1 MRIIAYFLLG
11 LNLLAAKEI
20 RVELQVAD
28 QTGNPVPA
36 AQCIV
41 QFNKADS
48 GKVEVV
54 TGQTNTEGVFKAT
67 ANTLESLY
75 VEVNKSGHYQA
86 RLYDISGSQDL
97 KQLIKLPQ
105 RINPAALYVRHHT
118 GNSSESLKFP
128 KNDQWYEYDLKV
140 GDWVQPQGKGIV
152 ADVKMRLH
160 CDKESLAQTYLE
172 LEAIDTSAGFHSID
186 EIISYSELK
195 LPHQAPESNYA
206 KTLVINGAD
215 WENYRGIFYRSRVQL
230 DKDGKVISA
239 HYGKIQGPITLN
251 RQGSVGMTHYFNAK
265 PNDRNL
271 EFDPSKN
278 LLKPDSE
285 LGSPQFEP

>member
-1 MRIIAYFLLG
+1 MRTIAYFLLG

-54 TGQTNTEGVFKAT
+54 TGQTNADGAFKAT

-75 VEVNKSGHYQA
+75 VEVNKSGYYQA

-97 KQLIKLPQ
+97 NQVIKLP
-105 RINPAALYVRHHT
+105 RKINPTALYVRHHT
-118 GNSSESLKFP
+118 GNQSEGLKFP
-128 KNDQWYEYDLKV
+128 KNNQWYSYDLKV
-140 GDWVQPQGKGIV
+140 GDWVQPQGNGIV

-172 LEAIDTSAGFHSID
+172 LEAIDTSAGFHSVD

-215 WENYRGIFYRSRVQL
+215 WENYRGLFYRSRVQL
-230 DKDGKVISA
+230 DKDSKVISA
-239 HYGKIQGPITLN
+239 HYGKIQGPITIN
-251 RQGSVGMTHYFNAK
+251 RQGSVGMTHYFNGT

-278 LLKPDSE
+278 LLKCDNE

>member
-1 MRIIAYFLLG
+1 MKNLLSILFG
-11 LNLLAAKEI
+11 LNLLSAKEI
-20 RVELQVAD
+20 RVDLQVAD
-28 QTGNPVPA
+28 QTGNPVPV

-54 TGQTNTEGVFKAT
+54 TGQTNADGVFKAT

-75 VEVNKSGHYQA
+75 VEVNKSGYYQA
-86 RLYDISGSQDL
+86 RLYDISGNQDL
-97 KQLIKLPQ
+97 KQVIKLP
-105 RINPAALYVRHHT
+105 RKINPTALYVRHHT

-172 LEAIDTSAGFHSID
+172 LEAIDASAGFHLTD

-195 LPHQAPESNYA
+195 LHHQAPESSYA
-206 KTLVINGAD
+206 KTLVINAGD

-251 RQGSVGMTHYFNAK
+251 REGSVGLTHYFNGK

-278 LLKPDSE
+278 LLKPDSD

>member
-1 MRIIAYFLLG
+1 MRTIAYFLLG

-54 TGQTNTEGVFKAT
+54 TGQTNADGAFKAT

-75 VEVNKSGHYQA
+75 VEVNKSGYYQA

-97 KQLIKLPQ
+97 NQVIKLP
-105 RINPAALYVRHHT
+105 RKINPTALYVRHHT
-118 GNSSESLKFP
+118 GNQSEGLKFP
-128 KNDQWYEYDLKV
+128 KNNQWYSYDLKV

-172 LEAIDTSAGFHSID
+172 LEAIDTSAGFHSVD

-215 WENYRGIFYRSRVQL
+215 WENYRGLFYRSRVQL
-230 DKDGKVISA
+230 DKDSKVISA
-239 HYGKIQGPITLN
+239 HYGKIQGPITIN
-251 RQGSVGMTHYFNAK
+251 RQGSVGMTHYFNGT

-278 LLKPDSE
+278 LLKCDNE

>member
-1 MRIIAYFLLG
+1 MKNLLSILFG
-11 LNLLAAKEI
+11 LNLLSAKEI
-20 RVELQVAD
+20 RVDLQVAD

-36 AQCIV
+36 AQCVV

-54 TGQTNTEGVFKAT
+54 TGQTNADGVFKAT

-75 VEVNKSGHYQA
+75 VEVNKSGYYQA

-97 KQLIKLPQ
+97 KQVIKLP
-105 RINPAALYVRHHT
+105 RKINPTALYVRHHT

-172 LEAIDTSAGFHSID
+172 LEAIDASAGFHITD

-195 LPHQAPESNYA
+195 LHHQAPETSYA
-206 KTLVINGAD
+206 KTLVINAGD

-251 RQGSVGMTHYFNAK
+251 REGSVGLTHYFNGK

-278 LLKPDSE
+278 LLKPDSD

>member
-1 MRIIAYFLLG
+1 
-11 LNLLAAKEI
+11 
-20 RVELQVAD
+20 VELQVTD
-28 QTGNPVPA
+28 QTGSPVPA

-54 TGQTNTEGVFKAT
+54 NGQTNADGAFKAT

-105 RINPAALYVRHHT
+105 RINPTALYVRHHT
-118 GNSSESLKFP
+118 GNPSEGLKFP

-140 GDWVQPQGKGIV
+140 GDWVQPHGKGIV
-152 ADVKMRLH
+152 ADIKMRLH

-172 LEAIDTSAGFHSID
+172 LEAVDASAGFHSVA
-186 EIISYSELK
+186 EVISYSELK
-195 LPHQAPESNYA
+195 LPHQATESNYA

-251 RQGSVGMTHYFNAK
+251 REGSAGMTHYFNGK

-278 LLKPDSE
+278 LLKTDNE

>member
-1 MRIIAYFLLG
+1 MKTLAYFLLG

-28 QTGNPVPA
+28 QTGSPLPA

-41 QFNKADS
+41 QFNKAES
-48 GKVEVV
+48 GKAEVI
-54 TGQTNTEGVFKAT
+54 TGATNADGKFITPV
-67 ANTLESLY
+67 NTYESLY
-75 VEVNKSGHYQA
+75 IEVSKPGHYQA

-97 KQLIKLPQ
+97 KQLIKLPP
-105 RINPAALYVRHHT
+105 RINPVALHVRHHT
-118 GNSSESLKFP
+118 GNSTESLVFP

-140 GDWVQPQGKGIV
+140 GDWVQPKGKGIV

-172 LEAIDTSAGFHSID
+172 LEAVDASAGFHVTD

-195 LPHQAPESNYA
+195 LPHQAPESNYS

-239 HYGKIQGPITLN
+239 HYGKIQGPITIN
-251 RQGSVGMTHYFNAK
+251 RQGSIGMTHYFNGT

-278 LLKPDSE
+278 LLKSDNE

>member
-1 MRIIAYFLLG
+1 MKTLAYFLLG

-20 RVELQVAD
+20 RVELQVTD
-28 QTGNPVPA
+28 QTGSPLPA
-36 AQCIV
+36 AQCVV
-41 QFNKADS
+41 QFNKVETGKAEVITGATNAD
-48 GKVEVV
+48 GKFITPV
-54 TGQTNTEGVFKAT
+54 NTY
-67 ANTLESLY
+67 ESLY
-75 VEVNKSGHYQA
+75 IEVSKPGHYQA

-97 KQLIKLPQ
+97 NQLIKLPQ
-105 RINPAALYVRHHT
+105 RINPIALHVRHHT
-118 GNSSESLKFP
+118 GNSTESLVFP

-140 GDWVQPQGKGIV
+140 GDWVQPKGKGIV

-172 LEAIDTSAGFHSID
+172 LEAIDTSAGFHVAD

-195 LPHQAPESNYA
+195 LPHQAPESNYS

-239 HYGKIQGPITLN
+239 NYGKIQGPITIN
-251 RQGSVGMTHYFNAK
+251 RQGSIGMTHYFNGT

-278 LLKPDSE
+278 LLKIAGDLS
-285 LGSPQFEP
+285 SPQFEP

>member
-1 MRIIAYFLLG
+1 MKTFAYILMG
-11 LNLLAAKEI
+11 MNLLSAKEI
-20 RVELQVAD
+20 RVDLQVTD
-28 QTGNPVPA
+28 QTGNPVPT

-41 QFNKADS
+41 QFNKAES

-54 TGQTNTEGVFKAT
+54 TGQTNADGTLRTTV
-67 ANTLESLY
+67 NTLESLY
-75 VEVNKSGHYQA
+75 IEVSKPGHYQA
-86 RLYDISGSQDL
+86 RLYDIEGNQDQ
-97 KQLIKLPQ
+97 KHIIQLPYKL
-105 RINPAALYVRHHT
+105 NPIGLYVRHHT
-118 GNSSESLKFP
+118 GNQDEGLKFP
-128 KNDQWYEYDLKV
+128 KNDQWFEYDLKV

-160 CDKESLAQTYLE
+160 CDKESVAQTYLE
-172 LEAIDTSAGFHSID
+172 LESIDASAGFHVID

-215 WENYRGIFYRSRVQL
+215 WENYRGIFLRSRVL
-230 DKDGKVISA
+230 LNKDGKIISA
-239 HYGKIQGPITLN
+239 NYGKIQGPIILS
-251 RQGSVGMTHYFNAK
+251 RHGVIGLTHYFNGI

-278 LLKPDSE
+278 LLKTDNE
-285 LGSPQFEP
+285 LGCPRFDP

>member
-1 MRIIAYFLLG
+1 MRNLLSIFFV
-11 LNLLAAKEI
+11 LNLLTAKEI
-20 RVELQVAD
+20 SLALNIVD
-28 QTGNPVPA
+28 QTQYPIPQ
-36 AQCIV
+36 AQCIL
-41 QFNKADS
+41 QFNRADS
-48 GKVEVV
+48 GKTEVV
-54 TGQTNTEGVFKAT
+54 TGSTDTDGNFT
-67 ANTLESLY
+67 AKVNTLESLY
-75 VEVNKSGHYQA
+75 IEVSKPGYYQA
-86 RLYDISGSQDL
+86 RLYDIPGNQDIRQIL
-97 KQLIKLPQ
+97 KLPAK
-105 RINPAALYVRHHT
+105 INPTALYVRHHS
-118 GNSSESLKFP
+118 GNTSEGLKFS
-128 KNDQWYEYDLKV
+128 KTSQWFEYDLKA
-140 GDWVQPQGKGIV
+140 GDWVQPKGKGIV

-160 CDKESLAQTYLE
+160 CDAKSLSNTYLE
-172 LEAIDTSAGFHSID
+172 LEAIEASAGFYVVD

-195 LPHQAPESNYA
+195 LPHAAPEVNYV

-251 RQGSVGMTHYFNAK
+251 RQGVIGFTHYFNGT

-278 LLKPDSE
+278 QLKLDND

>member
-1 MRIIAYFLLG
+1 MKTLAYFLLG

-20 RVELQVAD
+20 CVELQVAD
-28 QTGNPVPA
+28 QTGSPLPA

-41 QFNKADS
+41 QFNKAET
-48 GKVEVV
+48 GKAEVI
-54 TGQTNTEGVFKAT
+54 TGATNADGVFKTA

-75 VEVNKSGHYQA
+75 IEVSKSGHYQA

-105 RINPAALYVRHHT
+105 RINSTALYVRHHT
-118 GNSSESLKFP
+118 GNESESLKFP

-140 GDWVQPQGKGIV
+140 GDWVQPKGKGIV

-172 LEAIDTSAGFHSID
+172 LEAVDASAGFHVID

-230 DKDGKVISA
+230 DKDGKIISA

-251 RQGSVGMTHYFNAK
+251 RQGSVGITHYFNGT

-271 EFDPSKN
+271 EFDTSKN
-278 LLKPDSE
+278 LLRTDNE
-285 LGSPQFEP
+285 LGSPQFQP

>member
-1 MRIIAYFLLG
+1 MKTLAYILLG

-28 QTGNPVPA
+28 QTGNSVPT
-36 AQCIV
+36 AQCVV
-41 QFNKADS
+41 QFNKAET
-48 GKVEVV
+48 GKAEVI
-54 TGQTNTEGVFKAT
+54 TGATNADGVFKAT

-75 VEVNKSGHYQA
+75 IEVSKPGHYQA

-105 RINPAALYVRHHT
+105 RIKPVALYVRHHT
-118 GNSSESLKFP
+118 GNSTESLVFP
-128 KNDQWYEYDLKV
+128 KNNQWFEYDLKA
-140 GDWVQPQGKGIV
+140 GDWVQPKGKGII

-160 CDKESLAQTYLE
+160 CDAKSLSNTYLE
-172 LEAIDTSAGFHSID
+172 LEAIEASAGFHVVD

-195 LPHQAPESNYA
+195 LPHQAPESNYV

-215 WENYRGIFYRSRVQL
+215 WENYRGIFIRSRVQL
-230 DKDGKVISA
+230 DKDSKITSA
-239 HYGKIQGPITLN
+239 NYGKIQGQITLN
-251 RQGSVGMTHYFNAK
+251 RQGIIGFTHYFNGT
-265 PNDRNL
+265 PNDRNM

-278 LLKPDSE
+278 LLKSDNE